1 MTLEEAK
8 RILHPE
14 TSKSALFG
22 YDREQG
28 VALVEEACLVACD
41 AIDKLIKLE
50 EYVDD
55 MR

>member
-1 MTLEEAK
+1 MTVEEAK

-14 TSKSALFG
+14 TSKEALFG

-28 VALVEEACLVACD
+28 VALVEEACLIACE
-41 AIDKLIKLE
+41 AIDKIIKLE
-50 EYVDD
+50 ECIDD